1 QASIIKI
8 QTEFYAAVWRE
19 SCQRQHE
26 RKARWI
32 HPITVGRS
40 ARAVPSAKKNM
51 ESKRDSL
58 GVSKKEQ
65 GSCISA
71 APILV
76 RRSTATSTVAGIAEL
91 SKQATTEWRDKLA
104 ASGATDG
111 AR

>member
-26 RKARWI
+26 RKARWV

-40 ARAVPSAKKNM
+40 ARTVPSAKKNM

-58 GVSKKEQ
+58 GVCKREQ

-76 RRSTATSTVAGIAEL
+76 RRTTATSTVGGLAEISSQPTTALRHRLTSIA
-91 SKQATTEWRDKLA
+91 S
-104 ASGATDG
+104 
-111 AR
+111 